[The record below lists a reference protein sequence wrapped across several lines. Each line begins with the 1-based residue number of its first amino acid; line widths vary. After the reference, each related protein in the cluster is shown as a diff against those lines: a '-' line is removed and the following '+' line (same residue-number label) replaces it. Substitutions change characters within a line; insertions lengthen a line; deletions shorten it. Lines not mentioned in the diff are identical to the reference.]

1 MEVLA
6 TILLSADVGRRM
18 KTNKNPWLGA
28 TAFTP
33 VKDKLP
39 RLGQSVTVA
48 TPFAVYV
55 GFLGPGGIWR
65 EACDGTRI
73 EQVESWHAMEA
84 KNAHS
89 NKASSP

>member
-1 MEVLA
+1 
-6 TILLSADVGRRM
+6 M

-73 EQVESWHAMEA
+73 ERVESWHAMEA
-84 KNAHS
+84 KNAHPA
-89 NKASSP
+89 KASSP

>member
-1 MEVLA
+1 
-6 TILLSADVGRRM
+6 M
-18 KTNKNPWLGA
+18 KTKPKKNLWIGP
-28 TAFTP
+28 TAFTS

-39 RLGQSVTVA
+39 RFNQPVTVA
-48 TPFAVYV
+48 TPFTCYV

-84 KNAHS
+84 KNAQTP
-89 NKASSP
+89 KASSP